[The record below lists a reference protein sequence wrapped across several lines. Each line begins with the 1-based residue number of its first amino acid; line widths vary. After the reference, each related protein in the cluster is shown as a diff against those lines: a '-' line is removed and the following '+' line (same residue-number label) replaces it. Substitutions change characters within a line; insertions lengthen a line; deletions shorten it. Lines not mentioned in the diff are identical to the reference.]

1 MENEVYIEYLKNLRD
16 YRSRV
21 YNQLDELNKNT
32 SWKDYNRFRDILV
45 NRLALIES
53 NEYRI
58 MRKFGVMP
66 SMLLESENFKIQ
78 SISKGNIIK
87 CNKLK

>member
-21 YNQLDELNKNT
+21 YDQLDELNKNT
-32 SWKDYNRFRDILV
+32 SWKEYSKYRDLLV

-53 NEYRI
+53 SEYLV
-58 MRKFGVMP
+58 MRKFGIMP
-66 SMLLESENFKIQ
+66 SMLLESENIKIE
-78 SISKGNIIK
+78 SIGQGRIIR
-87 CNKLK
+87 CNN